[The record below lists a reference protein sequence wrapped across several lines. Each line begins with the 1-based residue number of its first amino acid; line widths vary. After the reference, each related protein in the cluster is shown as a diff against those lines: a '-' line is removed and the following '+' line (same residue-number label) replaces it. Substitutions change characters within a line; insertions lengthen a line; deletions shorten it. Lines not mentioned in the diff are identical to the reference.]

1 MQELDSGHYSTDS
14 EESGVN
20 PYGNNRMTTESPRK
34 RLRTASFQ
42 AAKGSD
48 VMQTEVQMVSSTL
61 AAQKI
66 GLNISRAA
74 FQQSQ
79 KPVITATSIARQA
92 HDEKNSSSEVSETEG
107 ASVSAVT
114 VAWQQYKPATLLASD
129 NEVLYH

>member
-14 EESGVN
+14 EESGAN

-34 RLRTASFQ
+34 RLRI
-42 AAKGSD
+42 
-48 VMQTEVQMVSSTL
+48 QTEVQMVSSTL
-61 AAQKI
+61 AAQNI

-74 FQQSQ
+74 FQPSQ

-92 HDEKNSSSEVSETEG
+92 HEEKNSSSEVSETEG

-129 NEVLYH
+129 NEVLYY